1 MTRNPTLRAK
11 LSKDPQATATTH
23 WESVVNSILAAL
35 FVTSLI
41 FLGEKLLIQLIS
53 INYHRKQFNSRIK
66 ESKHNVYLLSLLY
79 EASRTLFPAYCPEFA
94 EEDYLINDSISL
106 GTSNKTSNNRSGSG
120 TPLAFIRG
128 AGRVG
133 DKLTS
138 AFGNIAQ
145 EITGKE
151 VFNPTSAHS
160 VVVEALEKTQS
171 SEALA
176 KRLWMSFVVE
186 GKESLY
192 HEDIIEVLGNQR
204 ITEADECFASLD
216 RDSNGDVSLD
226 EMILTVVEFG
236 RERHSIACSMADV
249 DQAIHVLDQLLGA
262 IVFLIIIF
270 VFSRSRS
277 QIRIR
282 LLLIPE

>member
-1 MTRNPTLRAK
+1 MTQNPTLRAK
-11 LSKDPQATATTH
+11 LPQDPNATATTH
-23 WESVVNSILAAL
+23 WESVMNSILAAL
-35 FVTSLI
+35 FIASLI
-41 FLGEKLLIQLIS
+41 FLAEKLLIQLIS
-53 INYHRKQFNSRIK
+53 INYHRKQFNGRIK

-106 GTSNKTSNNRSGSG
+106 GTSHQTSHDRSGSG

-192 HEDIIEVLGNQR
+192 HEDIIEVLGTQR
-204 ITEADECFASLD
+204 TTEADECFASLD
-216 RDSNGDVSLD
+216 RDGNGDVSLD
-226 EMILTVVEFG
+226 EMVLTVVEFG

-249 DQAIHVLDQLLGA
+249 DQAIHVLDQLLGT
-262 IVFLIIIF
+262 IVFVIIIF
-270 VFSRSRS
+270 VFG
-277 QIRIR
+277 R
-282 LLLIPE
+282 LNARVPQFC